1 MQRFCSS
8 VPLPCLLLRQLVDNA
23 KPPLEVIT
31 DFRLSCPKHP
41 LFNTNNIAKLETGTK
56 FQHKNMTT
64 ETLSDA
70 QLEEIYAHATQ
81 LAKQAGQMLLD
92 AVEARSGS
100 SAGARHVEKESAV
113 DLVTQ
118 TDEGRS

>member
-1 MQRFCSS
+1 M
-8 VPLPCLLLRQLVDNA
+8 A
-23 KPPLEVIT
+23 
-31 DFRLSCPKHP
+31 
-41 LFNTNNIAKLETGTK
+41 
-56 FQHKNMTT
+56 T

-81 LAKQAGQMLLD
+81 LAKQAGEMLLD

-100 SAGARHVEKESAV
+100 SAGAGHVEKESAV

-118 TDEGRS
+118 TDEGRSFDHARSTEHDEASRNCFSTFCSNAEHGDLPFAC